1 MPIKGK
7 YKEDKTQPS
16 VALMLN
22 LTPSAKSAQSAE
34 TSNSDKEPN
43 PQRKKRNKKRRRE
56 TGDSTEN
63 SPQNNPNPNRSEKK
77 KAKTMETSNS
87 LESCDNTLSVEMQ
100 QMEKRIT
107 ESITNHNQESMK
119 SLIQETMKDMLR
131 PIQDSI
137 NNLLGMK
144 TNLESQ
150 EGKITK
156 LKYENSKLSNEIQ
169 HLKCEMSEVQKKL
182 NQLEDKSLE
191 RNLIFQGISELTPD
205 DENARAEKIYQV
217 ISATISRDT
226 PEERLQLARDV
237 ELIKTR
243 RLGKPDPTRTRALS
257 VEFSNKFDAEQ
268 IYANRFSMDDGI
280 YVDKEYSYAT
290 ERDRRL
296 LRPIL
301 KAAKNIPEL
310 KKKCR
315 LDGNQLVIDSKRY
328 TKENLHQLP
337 KNLDPMKVTTKSN
350 DECVGFFGELCPL
363 SNFHRSPFVYN
374 EVEYHS
380 SEQMIQ
386 HMKAK
391 LFGDKTAQMLILNAK
406 TPLECK
412 KFSKDINNFNFKT
425 WASKAK
431 ELCKK
436 GLEAKFAQNPT
447 VMQALLETGHKRLVE
462 CTHDGLWGNGIPLY
476 QPNCLNQQQWKRQGI
491 LGELLQDIRTRH
503 VEIIRSLLPAN
514 PWFQRGPPNF
524 GPSPNNLPVP
534 IPGHCLNAVSDKH
547 DVNTTLSP
555 ATHIM
560 APQAPNDNA
569 ELVLA
574 VQRTTNTGAEA
585 PNIAEETNT
594 PSGPMITN

>member
-1 MPIKGK
+1 
-7 YKEDKTQPS
+7 
-16 VALMLN
+16 
-22 LTPSAKSAQSAE
+22 
-34 TSNSDKEPN
+34 
-43 PQRKKRNKKRRRE
+43 
-56 TGDSTEN
+56 
-63 SPQNNPNPNRSEKK
+63 
-77 KAKTMETSNS
+77 METSGNP
-87 LESCDNTLSVEMQ
+87 EGCDNTLSVEMQ
-100 QMEKRIT
+100 EMEKRIT

-119 SLIQETMKDMLR
+119 SLIQETMKEMLR

-150 EGKITK
+150 ESKITK
-156 LKYENSKLSNEIQ
+156 LKYENSKLSSEVHQ
-169 HLKCEMSEVQKKL
+169 LKCVMSEVQKKL
-182 NQLEDKSLE
+182 TQLEDKSLE
-191 RNLIFQGISELTPD
+191 CNLIFQGISETTPD
-205 DENARAEKIYQV
+205 DENARAEKIYRV
-217 ISATISRDT
+217 ISATISRDM
-226 PEERLQLARDV
+226 PDEWLQLAREV
-237 ELIKTR
+237 ELIRTR

-315 LDGNQLVIDSKRY
+315 LEGNQLVIDSKRF

-350 DECVGFFGELCPL
+350 DETMGFFGELCPL
-363 SNFHRSPFVYN
+363 SNFHHSSFLYN

-391 LFGDKTAQMLILNAK
+391 LFGDKTAQTLILNAK

-412 KFSKDINNFNFKT
+412 KISKDINNFNFKM

-431 ELCKK
+431 DLCKK
-436 GLEAKFAQNPT
+436 GLEAKFAQNPRA
-447 VMQALLETGHKRLVE
+447 MQALLETGQKRLVE

-476 QPNCLNQQQWKRQGI
+476 QPNCLSQQQWKRQGI
-491 LGELLQDIRTRH
+491 LGELLQDIRARH
-503 VEIIRSLLPAN
+503 LEIARTLLPAN
-514 PWFQRGPPNF
+514 PWFQRGPPNIGL
-524 GPSPNNLPVP
+524 GPTNQPILTSSRCPNTVPDNNGTITIPNPAPPIVAPQTPGGNTEPV
-534 IPGHCLNAVSDKH
+534 AA
-547 DVNTTLSP
+547 TTIS
-555 ATHIM
+555 A
-560 APQAPNDNA
+560 QAPNS
-569 ELVLA
+569 
-574 VQRTTNTGAEA
+574 TGD
-585 PNIAEETNT
+585 TNT
-594 PSGPMITN
+594 PSGLMETY